1 MAVKQELMT
10 AEQFSEM
17 PEVPGKQFELVRGEL
32 VAVPSPGAMHN
43 LIAGLLYRLPLKAR
57 AEREGRDQEQ
67 AVQSGLG

>member
-1 MAVKQELMT
+1 MITRQAVT
-10 AEQFSEM
+10 AEQFYKM
-17 PEVPGKQFELVRGEL
+17 PDVPGKRFELVNGEL